1 MQNDRHNKYDG
12 RTEYLNELGT
22 YAVGMLF
29 LLVIFMAAYLVP
41 GPAHSEPLEGAE
53 SAVDALGYSVET
65 QELIRAQEWYLAK
78 VWPGDAR
85 HDRVEVLAPLVVSEA
100 AHYSL
105 DRFIL
110 MITLI
115 EESSLRLNQV
125 GKSDGELGLGQQHG
139 QALRDSVQ
147 AVKARGID
155 PNSIHG
161 QIARTAWVLHQGN
174 LKCKDEL
181 GMVSR
186 YLSGKCKSKSV
197 RTQRKATK
205 RLTRALKLATVSR
218 VNQ

>member
-85 HDRVEVLAPLVVSEA
+85 HDRVEVLAPLVAFEA

-105 DRFIL
+105 DQFIL

-125 GKSDGELGLGQQHG
+125 GRSDGELGLGQQHG
-139 QALRDSVQ
+139 QALRDSVR

-205 RLTRALKLATVSR
+205 RLTRAAKLKIVSK
-218 VNQ
+218 

>member
-1 MQNDRHNKYDG
+1 
-12 RTEYLNELGT
+12 
-22 YAVGMLF
+22 
-29 LLVIFMAAYLVP
+29 
-41 GPAHSEPLEGAE
+41 
-53 SAVDALGYSVET
+53 
-65 QELIRAQEWYLAK
+65 
-78 VWPGDAR
+78 
-85 HDRVEVLAPLVVSEA
+85 
-100 AHYSL
+100 
-105 DRFIL
+105 

-125 GKSDGELGLGQQHG
+125 GRSDGELGLGQQHG

-205 RLTRALKLATVSR
+205 RLTRAAKLKIVSK
-218 VNQ
+218 

>member
-85 HDRVEVLAPLVVSEA
+85 HDRVEVLAPLVAFEA

-105 DRFIL
+105 DQFIL

-205 RLTRALKLATVSR
+205 RLTRAAKLKIVSK
-218 VNQ
+218 

>member
-1 MQNDRHNKYDG
+1 MQNDKHNKYDG

-85 HDRVEVLAPLVVSEA
+85 HDRVEVLAPLVAFEA

-105 DRFIL
+105 DQFIL

-205 RLTRALKLATVSR
+205 RLTRAAKLKIVSK
-218 VNQ
+218 

>member
-1 MQNDRHNKYDG
+1 MQNDKHNKYDG

-85 HDRVEVLAPLVVSEA
+85 HDRVEVLAPLVAFEA

-105 DRFIL
+105 DQFIL

-125 GKSDGELGLGQQHG
+125 GRSDGELGLGQQHG
-139 QALRDSVQ
+139 QALRDSVR

-155 PNSIHG
+155 PTSIHG

-205 RLTRALKLATVSR
+205 RLTRALTLATVSR

>member
-1 MQNDRHNKYDG
+1 MQNDKHNKYDG

-205 RLTRALKLATVSR
+205 RLTRAAKLKIVSK
-218 VNQ
+218 

>member
-85 HDRVEVLAPLVVSEA
+85 HDRVEVLAPLVAFEA

-105 DRFIL
+105 DQFIL

-125 GKSDGELGLGQQHG
+125 GRSDGELGLGQQHG

-205 RLTRALKLATVSR
+205 RLTRAAKLKIVSK
-218 VNQ
+218 

>member
-205 RLTRALKLATVSR
+205 RLTRALTLATVSR

>member
-1 MQNDRHNKYDG
+1 MQNDKHNKYDG

-85 HDRVEVLAPLVVSEA
+85 HDRVEVLAPLVASEA

-125 GKSDGELGLGQQHG
+125 GRSDGELGLGQQHG

-205 RLTRALKLATVSR
+205 RLTRAAKLKIVSK
-218 VNQ
+218 

>member
-205 RLTRALKLATVSR
+205 RLTRAAKLKIVSK
-218 VNQ
+218 